1 MLFVT
6 KIFLSFWRETNYSDL
21 VARTLDSDFVHFKR
35 VPSLLR
41 QLTNTM
47 LAQIITIRARN
58 VGLLLGVIDCCIE
71 GSVESS
77 SWNIRG
83 TKSVCQIIDPLAA
96 FSKCRLKRFQQEGA
110 QSFGKSRV
118 GSSRRPNRR

>member
-6 KIFLSFWRETNYSDL
+6 KISPSFWRETNYSDL
-21 VARTLDSDFVHFKR
+21 VARTLDSDFGHFKR
-35 VPSLLR
+35 VLSLLH
-41 QLTNTM
+41 QLTNTI

-58 VGLLLGVIDCCIE
+58 VGLLLGVIDCYIE
-71 GSVESS
+71 GLVELS

-96 FSKCRLKRFQQEGA
+96 FSKCGLKRFQQEGE
-110 QSFGKSRV
+110 QSFGKSAV
-118 GSSRRPNRR
+118 GSSRRSKRR